1 MKLIHDNNSDAAEV
15 LSLYESVF
23 GKGAQIESLP
33 GAGSDRRYFR
43 LLCDGNPSVVATVGD
58 NLQENKAFVGLSQ
71 AFGAHGISVPEI
83 YGESGNCHSY
93 LQQGYG

>member
-1 MKLIHDNNSDAAEV
+1 MTTIQMPQRFWY
-15 LSLYESVF
+15 LYESVF

-58 NLQENKAFVGLSQ
+58 NLQENKAFVWACRRLLGRM
-71 AFGAHGISVPEI
+71 A
-83 YGESGNCHSY
+83 
-93 LQQGYG
+93 